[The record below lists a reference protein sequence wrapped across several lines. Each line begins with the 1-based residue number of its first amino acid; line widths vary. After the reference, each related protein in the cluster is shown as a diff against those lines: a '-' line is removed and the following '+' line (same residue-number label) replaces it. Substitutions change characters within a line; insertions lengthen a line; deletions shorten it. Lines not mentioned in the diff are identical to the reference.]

1 MFCLELRSR
10 GVITRGGRRLF
21 SGRKHWGKLRV
32 PQTQKSKKE
41 TFSSPFVVVEPGG
54 VPESLG
60 EGVAVDLQLG
70 DLERGENVRISVRK
84 RRIKLPQ
91 TPTPI
96 ASVIGPSFPH
106 SGTKRNG
113 GEGFRQR
120 RSRMSNG
127 RLPRQSGGKER
138 PKPQKVTP
146 VTFAQY

>member
-1 MFCLELRSR
+1 M
-10 GVITRGGRRLF
+10 
-21 SGRKHWGKLRV
+21 

-41 TFSSPFVVVEPGG
+41 TLSSPFVVVEPRG

-96 ASVIGPSFPH
+96 AWVIGPSFPH
-106 SGTKRNG
+106 SGTKRKG
-113 GEGFRQR
+113 GRKASDKEGV
-120 RSRMSNG
+120 G
-127 RLPRQSGGKER
+127 
-138 PKPQKVTP
+138 
-146 VTFAQY
+146 